1 MLYKILYP
9 QVTVLGENCQ
19 NIDAMK
25 IAPNDDMQ
33 TARKKHGKLKIVWSS
48 FGKGGKISD
57 FLKDLTEKCSKSLK
71 LENSFNNKK
80 CLFYHLIIT

>member
-1 MLYKILYP
+1 M
-9 QVTVLGENCQ
+9 TVLGENCQ

-33 TARKKHGKLKIVWSS
+33 TARKKHGKLKIVWAS
-48 FGKGGKISD
+48 FGKGDKISD
-57 FLKDLTEKCSKSLK
+57 FLKVLTEKRSKSLK
-71 LENSFNNKK
+71 SKRLKLENNDNNKK

>member
-1 MLYKILYP
+1 M
-9 QVTVLGENCQ
+9 TVLGENCQ

-48 FGKGGKISD
+48 FGKGGKISE
-57 FLKDLTEKCSKSLK
+57 FLKVLTEKSLK
-71 LENSFNNKK
+71 SKLLKLQNNINNKK
-80 CLFYHLIIT
+80 CLGILSFNNYLYQGLS

>member
-1 MLYKILYP
+1 M
-9 QVTVLGENCQ
+9 TVLGENCQ

-48 FGKGGKISD
+48 FGKGGKN
-57 FLKDLTEKCSKSLK
+57 FWRVWQ
-71 LENSFNNKK
+71 KK
-80 CLFYHLIIT
+80 GQKV